1 MIWVHQARGRRGI
14 STIHSTEYGRCGNQ
28 FYDGQS
34 GRIRFQE
41 SAGTHWADRVI
52 TVSRALKQEVQWMY
66 TVPDG
71 KVSVVY
77 NGVNA
82 RNYEGWINPGEV
94 KRRYAIGAMDPMV
107 LFVGRLAHQKGPD
120 LLMEA
125 IPPILK
131 FHSLAKFLFA
141 GDGELRKALETPIS
155 TIRNSA
161 GDTVYRVVQW
171 HPWRPL

>member
-94 KRRYAIGAMDPMV
+94 KRRYAIGDNGSNGFRGPPRAPKGSRSAHGSNPSDPEV
-107 LFVGRLAHQKGPD
+107 
-120 LLMEA
+120 
-125 IPPILK
+125 
-131 FHSLAKFLFA
+131 SLACQVSFRGRRRIAKST
-141 GDGELRKALETPIS
+141 GDSDL
-155 TIRNSA
+155 NN
-161 GDTVYRVVQW
+161 
-171 HPWRPL
+171 